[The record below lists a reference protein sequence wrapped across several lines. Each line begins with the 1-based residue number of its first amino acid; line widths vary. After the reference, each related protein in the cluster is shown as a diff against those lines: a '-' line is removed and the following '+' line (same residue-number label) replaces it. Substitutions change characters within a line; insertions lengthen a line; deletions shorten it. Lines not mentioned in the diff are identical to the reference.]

1 MRRSVT
7 LLIAGVVL
15 SLIAIFYPAALTFA
29 VDPDSGMNGFLR
41 QAGYVIGAGL
51 TGFGLGI
58 WVRDGLLRNSSQ
70 EPKRRAAIGAGISAV
85 TALALIAIPA
95 AITYQASTMSVA
107 WQADITSGWIMD
119 TEKPTVMGARGDQ
132 GGDLVVLNSENG
144 ETEKNISGAVRPL
157 HSGGTVSSNLEENI
171 FFYDE
176 SGDQKWEA
184 SVIERD
190 EMLYEILAERD
201 DYVMVVTCA
210 ISEEASSSRACRLIG
225 LNPNGEVEW
234 ERDVVLTAFLETS
247 ARFLSVEYL
256 PPYAQVEMADST
268 KEFIDPVTGETVKEL
283 PDEMAASSMFNDL
296 VFVTDSESSS
306 CETTAYAVSDWG
318 KAWGPENLC
327 EETGGTITFLDPR
340 TSNPTL
346 AYASVENDDNEQ
358 TGVVTVEVKTGD
370 TQFHETDAIDDQNR
384 APYTLFYAQPKFDE
398 LNRSQLSEHV
408 SDNLLLSWDA
418 SHLTARM
425 ASTSEEIWDA
435 DMGGEDISFTRI
447 GHNSVL
453 VGVDGTNTHNPFIR
467 GGDVISRPTKLA
479 LLDADTG
486 KEKGSML
493 IPGQIEDAAITGEG
507 EIFVITDAGS
517 VLAATDE

>member
-1 MRRSVT
+1 MRRAIVMFAVGAFFMA
-7 LLIAGVVL
+7 L
-15 SLIAIFYPAALTFA
+15 AIFYPAALTFA
-29 VDPDSGMNGFLR
+29 VDPDSGMNGFIR
-41 QAGYVIGAGL
+41 QAAYVVGAGL
-51 TGFGLGI
+51 VGFGLGVWI
-58 WVRDGLLRNSSQ
+58 RDGLLRNSSR
-70 EPKRRAAIGAGISAV
+70 EPKHRAAIGAGVSAV

-119 TEKPTVMGARGDQ
+119 AEEPTVMGARGDQ

-176 SGDQKWEA
+176 SGDQQWEA
-184 SVIERD
+184 SVTERD

-201 DYVMVVTCA
+201 GYVMMVTCA

-225 LNPNGEVEW
+225 LDPNGEVEW
-234 ERDVVLTAFLETS
+234 ERDVVLTSFLETS
-247 ARFLSVEYL
+247 ARFLSAEYL
-256 PPYAQVEMADST
+256 PPYAQVEMADSS
-268 KEFIDPVTGETVKEL
+268 KEFVDPVTGEIVKEL

-306 CETTAYAVSDWG
+306 CETTAYAVSDWE
-318 KAWGPENLC
+318 KTWGPENLC

-346 AYASVENDDNEQ
+346 AYASVENNDNEQ
-358 TGVVTVEVKTGD
+358 TGVVTVEVETGD
-370 TQFHETDAIDDQNR
+370 NQFHESNAIDDQSR
-384 APYTLFYAQPKFDE
+384 APYALFYSEPEFDE

-408 SDNLLLSWDA
+408 SDNLLLSWDDNN
-418 SHLTARM
+418 LTARM

-435 DMGGEDISFTRI
+435 DMGEENILFTRI
-447 GHNSVL
+447 GHNAVL
-453 VGVDGTNTHNPFIR
+453 LGVEGTNMHNPFIR
-467 GGDVISRPTKLA
+467 AGDAKNRPTKLA
-479 LLDADTG
+479 LLDAETG

-493 IPGQIEDAAITGEG
+493 IPGEIEDAAITGEG

-517 VLAATDE
+517 VLATVDE